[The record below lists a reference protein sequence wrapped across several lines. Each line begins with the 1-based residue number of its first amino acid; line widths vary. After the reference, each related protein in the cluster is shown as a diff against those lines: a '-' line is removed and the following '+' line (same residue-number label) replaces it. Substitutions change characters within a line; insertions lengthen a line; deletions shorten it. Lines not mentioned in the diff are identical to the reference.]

1 MTRIATLLAIPLVV
15 AVGCAGAAEPAAPT
29 PLQRELTELV
39 EEMARIHPDVD
50 HEVPL
55 SELRAEAAALA
66 ERAPAISRAEL
77 VVGLM
82 RLTTLGDRDGHGGIF
97 LFDPA
102 HSRPFHFYPLRV
114 HSFAD
119 GVHVVADATGRGLV
133 GKRVTAIDGV
143 PVADVVERVEPLIP
157 HDNASTVRLLL
168 PEYLVCAEALRGL
181 GIVDGPATYAFAD
194 GSSVTLDQTVP
205 ASGYSLGTAYA
216 PLPTPR
222 PQLLYRGLDQP
233 FVLAPLERGRSLYLG
248 YHQVATPPQALLDR
262 ILRQARAPG
271 FRRLVVDV
279 RQNGGGNNTTYG
291 PLIDLLRQ
299 QPLRRRG
306 KVVVLIGRLTF
317 SAAGN
322 FAAEVDARTR
332 ALLVGE
338 PSGGAPN
345 QWGDRAPIV
354 LRQIG
359 LTAYVAL
366 EYVEVNSRDR
376 RLAVEPDVRVE
387 PTAADFR
394 AGRDPVLARAL
405 GLR

>member
-1 MTRIATLLAIPLVV
+1 
-15 AVGCAGAAEPAAPT
+15 
-29 PLQRELTELV
+29 
-39 EEMARIHPDVD
+39 
-50 HEVPL
+50 
-55 SELRAEAAALA
+55 
-66 ERAPAISRAEL
+66 
-77 VVGLM
+77 
-82 RLTTLGDRDGHGGIF
+82 
-97 LFDPA
+97 
-102 HSRPFHFYPLRV
+102 
-114 HSFAD
+114 
-119 GVHVVADATGRGLV
+119 
-133 GKRVTAIDGV
+133 
-143 PVADVVERVEPLIP
+143 VADVVERVEPLIP

-168 PEYLVCAEALRGL
+168 PEYLICAEVLRGL

-205 ASGYSLGTAYA
+205 APGYSLGTAYA

-222 PQLLYRGLDQP
+222 PQLLYRSLDQP
-233 FVLAPLERGRSLYLG
+233 FLLAPLERGRSLYLG
-248 YHQVATPPQALLDR
+248 YHQVTTPPQALLDR
-262 ILRQARAPG
+262 ILRQARTRG

-291 PLIDLLRQ
+291 PLIDLLRAK
-299 QPLRRRG
+299 PLNRRAN
-306 KVVVLIGRLTF
+306 VVVLISRLTF

-332 ALLVGE
+332 SLLVGE

-354 LRQIG
+354 LHQVG

-376 RLAVEPDVRVE
+376 RLAVEPDVWVE